1 MIALNTSSAGLVC
14 GQESHFPKW
23 SQWFATSPWN
33 RRGFSLTFRLPKIS
47 CPLSRIGH
55 THTSDGVSRQKSFLL
70 DIDAMNVLQRPAP
83 LMFEKHILEQG
94 DQISRKLHLLSVQS
108 FPESGKKGLRP
119 FSLAEV
125 SSFIGVSQSHLKKLH
140 LEGKGPIPETSP
152 SGRRTYTAEQMLELR
167 HYLDRHG
174 RSEARAYVPHRRNG
188 ERLQIIG
195 VVNFK
200 GGSGKTTTA
209 AHLAQY
215 LALTGHRVLAVDLD
229 PQASL
234 SSLHGFQPELD
245 QTRSIYDAIRYDEGR
260 APISE
265 LIRSTNFPGLD
276 IVPANLELQ
285 EFEYDTP
292 LAMADRNSNAGKAFF
307 TRIAASLAEID
318 DRYDIVILDCPPQLG
333 YLTITALTAA
343 TAVLITIHPQMLDV
357 MSMGQ
362 FLLMLGN
369 ILEPIR
375 SAGAAVN
382 LEWYRYLITRYEPTD
397 QPQAQMVAFL
407 QTLFGEFVQKH
418 PMLKS
423 TAISDAG
430 VTKQTLYEVE
440 KSAMTRSTY
449 ERAIDALDAV
459 NGEVADLVHRSWG
472 R

>member
-1 MIALNTSSAGLVC
+1 
-14 GQESHFPKW
+14 
-23 SQWFATSPWN
+23 
-33 RRGFSLTFRLPKIS
+33 
-47 CPLSRIGH
+47 
-55 THTSDGVSRQKSFLL
+55 
-70 DIDAMNVLQRPAP
+70 MNVSSPVPAKTP
-83 LMFEKHILEQG
+83 LLFEKRILEQG
-94 DQISRKLHLLSVQS
+94 DQISKKLHLLSMQR
-108 FPESGKKGLRP
+108 FPPHAKKSLRS

-125 SSFIGVSQSHLKKLH
+125 ATYLGVSQSHLKKLH
-140 LEGKGPIPETSP
+140 LEGKGPVPETSS
-152 SGRRTYTAEQMLELR
+152 SGRRSYTAGQMIELR
-167 HYLDRHG
+167 QYLDQHG
-174 RSEARAYVPHRRNG
+174 RSDTRMYVPHRRSG
-188 ERLQIIG
+188 EKLQILA

-234 SSLHGFQPELD
+234 SSLHGFQAELD
-245 QTRSIYDAIRYDEGR
+245 QTKSLYDAIRYDDEKVSL
-260 APISE
+260 SE
-265 LIRSTNFPGLD
+265 IIRPTNFPGLD

-292 LAMADRNSNAGKAFF
+292 LAMTDRTSNVGRAFF
-307 TRIAASLAEID
+307 TRISTALGEVDAL
-318 DRYDIVILDCPPQLG
+318 YDVVVIDCPPQLG

-343 TAVLITIHPQMLDV
+343 TSVLITIHPQMLDV

-375 SAGAAVN
+375 AAGAEVN

-407 QTLFGEFVQKH
+407 HTLFGEFILKNQ
-418 PMLKS
+418 MLKS

-430 VTKQTLYEVE
+430 ITKQSLYEVE
-440 KSAMTRSTY
+440 KNAMTRSTY
-449 ERAIDALDAV
+449 ERAMDALDVV
-459 NGEVADLVHRSWG
+459 NGEIATLIHKAWG